1 MRPFGLAAG
10 LVPKSPSR
18 LAEAGNPGWSE
29 IVSSQARQT
38 GLARRRSPTY
48 ARHVCTNSHL
58 DIMRAPVLHVF
69 SSYSP
74 IPASP
79 LSCCDHLACIRLSK
93 LQTGNGELE
102 EVARGGAG
110 RQARQTLCW
119 TSCLARGCIDQQR
132 LAWALGFTHGSRLVD
147 AAPFQLQDR
156 PRKCS
161 SNGALGP
168 HAQPSCRGAGSRP
181 APPQPSSTRV
191 ELKPSISPGAA
202 ASS

>member
-1 MRPFGLAAG
+1 MAYECRGLAACLQAMRPFGLAAG

-58 DIMRAPVLHVF
+58 DIMRAPVSHVF

-93 LQTGNGELE
+93 LQTGNAELE

-110 RQARQTLCW
+110 PQAGTNPLLGQLL
-119 TSCLARGCIDQQR
+119 SPR
-132 LAWALGFTHGSRLVD
+132 LHRSTAVGMGLGLYSRKSLTG
-147 AAPFQLQDR
+147 
-156 PRKCS
+156 CS
-161 SNGALGP
+161 SIPA
-168 HAQPSCRGAGSRP
+168 ARP
-181 APPQPSSTRV
+181 T
-191 ELKPSISPGAA
+191 
-202 ASS
+202 